1 MQLINTLPCSWKRN
15 ILEVTEV
22 RGRSIDFC
30 VYDNDL
36 IKNSQAY
43 VINKLN
49 NKELYIIQHV
59 TLRENLLS
67 YLRDVLFNSII
78 RIIRPVF
85 FI

>member
-1 MQLINTLPCSWKRN
+1 MQLVNTLPCSWERN
-15 ILEVTEV
+15 ILEVREV

-59 TLRENLLS
+59 TLGENLLS